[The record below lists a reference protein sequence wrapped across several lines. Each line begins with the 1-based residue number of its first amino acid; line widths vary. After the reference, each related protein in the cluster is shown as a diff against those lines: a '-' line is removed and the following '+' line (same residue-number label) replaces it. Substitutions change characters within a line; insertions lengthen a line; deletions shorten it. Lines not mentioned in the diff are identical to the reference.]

1 MPWSEFTIVPSH
13 DQTEPNN
20 PSFPHFLSPV
30 PLCLLSVGILAA
42 RRRSAPLFRALS
54 LSLSRSLFL
63 IFRRRTAACGET
75 GNSREKWRE
84 HDPSYTVPEPSSN
97 PPGPLS
103 PRPLSPGH
111 LSNPESL
118 SEPSQP
124 CIFLLYLQL
133 VCKLFAVARPRR
145 VARRKTSEDET
156 GNDSKLASRVFPLG
170 RAARWPWSV
179 FVLERLRELVRE
191 LAARRRFPHS

>member
-1 MPWSEFTIVPSH
+1 MVGVHHRPFPRSNRTQQPIIPPLPLPRPAVP
-13 DQTEPNN
+13 
-20 PSFPHFLSPV
+20 PV
-30 PLCLLSVGILAA
+30 GRYT
-42 RRRSAPLFRALS
+42 RRTSQVRAPISRSLS